1 MNLSPSLQ
9 ATMFRSLK
17 QYLVPI
23 SIAGLMIGATFLP
36 WVIDVLGA
44 RYSAWNLPV
53 DIGWQFHIVPF
64 NYGALCMLCA
74 APVLYRVLKHWRLR
88 YDVYAQSQ
96 HRVIT
101 APIGWLCLFPV
112 LLLVFQYLFADV
124 YGIDVLAQH
133 EIQMLLIQQRFGY
146 PVLNQLLVLIPFNSL
161 TSTSY
166 FYYGATVV
174 SGTTLTGRLLLLI
187 DVLGPGILLPIAA
200 GIIAFVSSNYHR
212 VPAQTAPSTMPL
224 RQRMRERW
232 PICLLASLFLLIVF
246 GRAPLAMLC
255 EYQAKQALAM
265 GNYRDAISWLQR
277 AATLNPALTK
287 IAAYHI
293 ERGRADYYLQPD
305 HLTDDAYIYLA
316 SVYSRENDY
325 RDAFSALQLVWDDH
339 ASHENMPW
347 LTEQLSMTLEW
358 LAESTATMAT
368 KQSGSWLANNNAT
381 LQQSGSW
388 PANNNTALQQS
399 GSWPA
404 NNNTA
409 LQQGASNS
417 GLPQASSQLALL
429 STLQNSNP
437 TQQIAAT
444 YALAPLV
451 PGNDGSPAAMFWLSM
466 LSQVDS
472 SNVYASY
479 ALGRAFY
486 AQGGYA
492 ACIEYMRQ
500 VLDANPN
507 TNVQSSADTYIA
519 LSMIEQGKVAQA
531 RQLLLQAV
539 QLDPDFNNN
548 TAREQL
554 SGLH

>member
-17 QYLVPI
+17 LYLVPI
-23 SIAGLMIGATFLP
+23 SIAGLMIAATFLP
-36 WVIDVLGA
+36 WVVDTLGT

-53 DIGWQFHIVPF
+53 NIDWQFHIVPF
-64 NYGALCMLCA
+64 NYGTLCALCTIL
-74 APVLYRVLKHWRLR
+74 VLYRVLKHWRLR

-96 HRVIT
+96 YRVIT

-112 LLLVFQYLFADV
+112 LLLVFQYLFADI

-146 PVLNQLLVLIPFNSL
+146 PVLNQIMVLVPF
-161 TSTSY
+161 TSFTSVSY
-166 FYYGATVV
+166 LYYGATVV
-174 SGTTLTGRLLLLI
+174 SGTTLAGRLALLI
-187 DVLGPGILLPIAA
+187 DVLGPGILFPVAA
-200 GIIAFVSSNYHR
+200 AIIAFVSSNYHR
-212 VPAQTAPSTMPL
+212 VPAQAAPPAIPL
-224 RQRMRERW
+224 RQRIREHWRVV
-232 PICLLASLFLLIVF
+232 LLVSLFLLIVF

-265 GNYRDAISWLQR
+265 GNYHSAISWLQR
-277 AATLNPALTK
+277 AVTLNPALTK
-287 IAAYHI
+287 IAAYHE
-293 ERGRADYYLQPD
+293 ERGRADYYLRPD
-305 HLTDDAYIYLA
+305 HLTDDAYTYLA
-316 SVYSRENDY
+316 SVYSSENDY
-325 RDAFSALQLVWDDH
+325 RDAFSVLQLVWDDH
-339 ASHENMPW
+339 TSHENMPW
-347 LTEQLSMTLEW
+347 LTEQLSITLEW

-381 LQQSGSW
+381 LQQSS
-388 PANNNTALQQS
+388 
-399 GSWPA
+399 SWPA

-451 PGNDGSPAAMFWLSM
+451 PGNDGSPAALFWLRM

-500 VLDANPN
+500 ALDANPN